1 MVETKNS
8 LFDLGSRLH
17 IECHCATILS
27 KAAPLFFWDEL
38 IVWSVQILQVL
49 IGWLFPLI
57 YIHWDE
63 IKDNCRHPF
72 GICTDSAV
80 IPTRD
85 WPMGKA
91 IGWRFLV
98 FGHQNVFVA
107 NCSASAY
114 WTCCHT
120 LEYHCCCFL
129 LMRSH
134 LSPAEQIVM
143 LWICHRQHFQK
154 NNLKVLCLNITF
166 QMGRILCV

>member
-1 MVETKNS
+1 MVSKMVETKNS

-27 KAAPLFFWDEL
+27 KAGPLFFL
-38 IVWSVQILQVL
+38 
-49 IGWLFPLI
+49 
-57 YIHWDE
+57 DE

-120 LEYHCCCFL
+120 LENNCCCFL

-166 QMGRILCV
+166 QMGRILCA